1 VEAGGVVAA
10 VAAMRA
16 WPNSTDVSAAGCA
29 MMLDVGGG
37 GEACTEAVMEA
48 GGAVVAVAA
57 LRAHLRYATEGPHP
71 RLEDPRQVCYSH
83 L

>member
-1 VEAGGVVAA
+1 
-10 VAAMRA
+10 
-16 WPNSTDVSAAGCA
+16 